1 MPPSIN
7 LEGVYFWHLLILLKI
22 VKLINDVLNLLRW
35 DVCLVRF
42 GIDEEHQNT
51 TIVFKLIDN
60 TIAATFALLNITVFE
75 ANFKDSLAYS
85 WYLIADEFAYL
96 KVIN

>member
-1 MPPSIN
+1 
-7 LEGVYFWHLLILLKI
+7 
-22 VKLINDVLNLLRW
+22 LNLLRW
-35 DVCLVRF
+35 DVRLVRF
-42 GIDEEHQNT
+42 GIDEEHQNI

-75 ANFKDSLAYS
+75 ANFKDSVAYS

>member
-1 MPPSIN
+1 MPPY
-7 LEGVYFWHLLILLKI
+7 LLLKI
-22 VKLINDVLNLLRW
+22 VKLINDVLNLPRW
-35 DVCLVRF
+35 DVRLVRF
-42 GIDEEHQNT
+42 GIDEDHQNT

-60 TIAATFALLNITVFE
+60 TIAATFALLNIAVFE
-75 ANFKDSLAYS
+75 VNFKDSVAYS